1 MRRDGIR
8 ASIAAKKEGIK
19 LETLRRGAGRYLYR
33 KGPGK
38 PWKARTEDQLAT
50 TMFVL
55 TDRGPVEVVVANSS
69 ERRILHRYDIA
80 VRNFRGDKPGA
91 LKALSKFEG
100 QTVGGL
106 VLVTDPTI
114 LLRLEQAE
122 LIDVEAFY
130 AEVGGQS

>member
-1 MRRDGIR
+1 MRRDGVR

-38 PWKARTEDQLAT
+38 QWKARTEDQLAT
-50 TMFVL
+50 TMIVL
-55 TDRGPVEVVVANSS
+55 TDRGSVEAVVSDS
-69 ERRILHRYDIA
+69 RERRLLHHYEIA
-80 VRNFRGDKPGA
+80 VRDFRGDKPGA
-91 LKALSKFEG
+91 LRALNKFEG
-100 QTVGGL
+100 KTVGGH

-114 LLRLEQAE
+114 LLRLEGAD
-122 LIDVEAFY
+122 LIDAEAFY